1 MMKPAMH
8 LDKPRKM
15 VFSLAQWLIHKR
27 TLGFLVAVVSY
38 VVIFMMVT
46 ASIAPKRYDLQVGD
60 LAKETIKATKDV
72 IDEISTQKL
81 IQEAHNSV
89 DIKYKQDEAIT
100 NEVLENIH
108 SCFSTIGDIRVEGE
122 KERIRMTETMAPSQQ
137 DNEGNDDTDSTAEG
151 EKQLEN
157 SFTYSD
163 SFLKEMG
170 NKLPVTL
177 SRNDV
182 LTILSA
188 KQAELDTLKQKILE
202 LTSDSLKSGTK
213 EEFRMDQMNKINKE
227 LSDPEL
233 DISNEV
239 RKLGMG
245 IVSAYLQANMI
256 YDEEATEQ
264 ARQKAVEAVVPV
276 VYKKGQNIVRESEPV
291 TQAQLQVLDSLG
303 LLKSK
308 AFDVSFY
315 TGIGI
320 IILILLLPIVFYLL
334 AFEKKLVDNIPLLI
348 MLSLIIILS
357 LGVALLVN
365 QIHPYL
371 IPASLGTLLIAILL
385 HSRLALIINM
395 VLAVLIGIMTGN
407 DGGVFS
413 VTMLNVMM
421 ISLFGGS
428 IGVYI
433 VNRLPQRNAL
443 MLAGVVIGA
452 TNFITLLGIGLV
464 TTSDIKGN
472 LLSSLWGLG
481 NGVLSSVLCIGTL
494 PIWENLFNLVTP
506 IKLLELSNP
515 QQPLLKRLLLEAP
528 GTYHHS
534 IIVANLAESAADAL
548 GANSLLARVGS
559 YYHDVGKLKRPFFFK
574 ENQIGTDNPH
584 DKITPN
590 LSTLIITSHPK
601 DGIQYA
607 KKYKIPRVLQDI
619 ILQHHGTSPVLYF
632 YHKAMNADSNE
643 KVLLENFRYEGPK
656 PQTREAAI
664 IMLADTV
671 EAAVRAQSEPSQGRI
686 EGLIRKLIKEKLED
700 NQLDECD
707 LTLRDLDLIADAFSK
722 VLCGVF
728 HERIEYPDINM
739 KDTAGGKEG

>member
-60 LAKETIKATKDV
+60 LAKETIKATKDI

-81 IQEAHNSV
+81 IQEAQNSV

-108 SCFSTIGDIRVEGE
+108 SCFSTITDIRVEGE
-122 KERIRMTETMAPSQQ
+122 KEKIRMSEALTSTLQ
-137 DNEGNDDTDSTAEG
+137 DIEGNGTDSISKG
-151 EKQLEN
+151 NKQVGN
-157 SFTYSD
+157 TFTYSD
-163 SFLKEMG
+163 SFLQEMG

-177 SRNDV
+177 SRNDI

-188 KQAELDTLKQKILE
+188 KQAELDTLKQKILA
-202 LTSDSLKSGTK
+202 LTSASLNSGIK

-227 LSDPEL
+227 LSDPALE
-233 DISNEV
+233 ISNEV
-239 RKLGMG
+239 RKLGIG

-256 YDEEATEQ
+256 YDGEATEQ
-264 ARQKAVEAVVPV
+264 ARKKAVEAVVPV

-315 TGIGI
+315 VGIGI

-371 IPASLGTLLIAILL
+371 IPVSLGTLLIAILL
-385 HSRLALIINM
+385 HSKLALIINM

-413 VTMLNVMM
+413 VTMLNVMF
-421 ISLFGGS
+421 ISLVGGS
-428 IGVYI
+428 IGVYT
-433 VNRLPQRNAL
+433 VNRLSQRNAL
-443 MLAGVVIGA
+443 LLAGVVIGV

-464 TTSDIKGN
+464 TTSDIKGT

-481 NGVLSSVLCIGTL
+481 NGSLSSVLCIGTL

-515 QQPLLKRLLLEAP
+515 HQPLLKRLLLEAP

-548 GANSLLARVGS
+548 GANSLLTRVGS

-664 IMLADTV
+664 IMMADTV
-671 EAAVRAQSEPSQGRI
+671 EAAVRALPEPTQGKI

-707 LTLRDLDLIADAFSK
+707 LTLRDLDMIADAFSK

-739 KDTAGGKEG
+739 KDVAGGNEE

>member
-1 MMKPAMH
+1 MMKPAMQ
-8 LDKPRKM
+8 LDKPRNM
-15 VFSLAQWLIHKR
+15 ISALAQWLIHKR
-27 TLGFLVAVVSY
+27 TLGVLVAVASY

-46 ASIAPKRYDLQVGD
+46 ASIAPKRYDLKVGD
-60 LAKETIKATKDV
+60 LAKETIKATKDI

-81 IQEAHNSV
+81 IQEAQNSV
-89 DIKYKQDEAIT
+89 DIKYKQDETIT
-100 NEVLENIH
+100 NEVLENIE
-108 SCFSTIGDIRVEGE
+108 SCFSTIGDIRLEGE
-122 KERIRMTETMAPSQQ
+122 KERMRISEALTSAPQDTEGT
-137 DNEGNDDTDSTAEG
+137 DTDSALEG
-151 EKQLEN
+151 EKQPGDD
-157 SFTYSD
+157 FTYSD

-170 NKLPVTL
+170 NKLPVTF
-177 SRNDV
+177 SRNDI
-182 LTILSA
+182 LTILTA
-188 KQAELDTLKQKILE
+188 KQAELDILKQKILE
-202 LTSDSLKSGTK
+202 LTSASLMSGIK
-213 EEFRMDQMNKINKE
+213 EEFKMDQMNKISKE
-227 LSDPEL
+227 LSDPALE
-233 DISNEV
+233 ISNEV
-239 RKLGMG
+239 RKLGIG

-264 ARQKAVEAVVPV
+264 ARKKAAEAVVPV

-315 TGIGI
+315 AGIGI

-334 AFEKKLVDNIPLLI
+334 AFEKRLVDNISLLI
-348 MLSLIIILS
+348 MLSLIIMLS

-365 QIHPYL
+365 RIHPYL
-371 IPASLGTLLIAILL
+371 IPVSLGTLLIAILL

-413 VTMLNVMM
+413 ITMLNVML
-421 ISLFGGS
+421 ISLVGGS
-428 IGVYI
+428 IGVYT
-433 VNRLPQRNAL
+433 VNRLSQRNAL
-443 MLAGVVIGA
+443 LLAGVVIGV

-464 TTSDIKGN
+464 TTSDIKGT
-472 LLSSLWGLG
+472 LLSALWGLG
-481 NGVLSSVLCIGTL
+481 NGALSSVLCIGTL

-534 IIVANLAESAADAL
+534 IIVANLAERAADAL
-548 GANSLLARVGS
+548 GANSLLTRVGS

-574 ENQIGTDNPH
+574 ENQIGADNPH
-584 DKITPN
+584 DKITAN

-607 KKYKIPRVLQDI
+607 KKYKIPKALQDI

-632 YHKAMNADSNE
+632 YHKAMNAESNE

-671 EAAVRAQSEPSQGRI
+671 EAAVRALPEPSQGKI

-707 LTLRDLDLIADAFSK
+707 LTLRDLDMIADAFSK

-739 KDTAGGKEG
+739 KDAAGGKEE